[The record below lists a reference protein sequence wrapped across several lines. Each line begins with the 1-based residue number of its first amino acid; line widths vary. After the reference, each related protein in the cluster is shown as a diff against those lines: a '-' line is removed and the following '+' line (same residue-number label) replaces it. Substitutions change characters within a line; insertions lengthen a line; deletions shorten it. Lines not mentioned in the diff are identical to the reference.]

1 MVPPDALGA
10 ENLRAVAVFG
20 QIATLPGGTDPWRR
34 ILRMS
39 GGQVTVLGP
48 EGGQFIS
55 KPFTAKDLVERVRA
69 ILDVPAEY

>member
-39 GGQVTVLGP
+39 GR
-48 EGGQFIS
+48 
-55 KPFTAKDLVERVRA
+55 D
-69 ILDVPAEY
+69 